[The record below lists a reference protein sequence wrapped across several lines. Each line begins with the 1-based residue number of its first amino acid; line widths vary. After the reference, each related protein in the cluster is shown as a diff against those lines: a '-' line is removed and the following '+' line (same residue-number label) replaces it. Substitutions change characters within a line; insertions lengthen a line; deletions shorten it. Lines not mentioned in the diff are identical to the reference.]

1 MGAAR
6 GQAPFIGSR
15 TGRGHGNFDA
25 AYGDVNQRSDFQEL
39 EADSAAGGVVVSI
52 RLFCWLGFGQ
62 PTRDRSPAPNRKP
75 ADVAAPA
82 GISEPQWHGTRY

>member
-39 EADSAAGGVVVSI
+39 EADTAAGGIVVSI
-52 RLFCWLGFGQ
+52 RLIC
-62 PTRDRSPAPNRKP
+62 
-75 ADVAAPA
+75 
-82 GISEPQWHGTRY
+82 